1 MATRLLVLE
10 DEDGLRASL
19 RLLLESD
26 GYEVVEAA
34 DAESA
39 LALVPGAGFD
49 LMLVDLMLGGMD
61 GFSFIR
67 RARPMTEAP
76 IVVISARDGV
86 EDIVSA
92 LEAGADDYITKPFDV
107 QEVRA
112 RLRAMLRR
120 PVLSSDGPADGQATD
135 GAVRGSD
142 VFVLDQHDGPLVF
155 DRGAAQLTRGPRE
168 IHLTMTE
175 YRLLSVMAEN
185 SGRVLSRSSLLEHV
199 WEEGFFGDERIVDV
213 HVRRLRKK
221 LERDPSAPRTLVT
234 VRGLGYR
241 LDTRVTVWPARRGL
255 RASVTLAFALGALAL
270 SASLSLGT
278 YFSAR
283 HLLVEQRERT
293 ALAPGVHR
301 RRTRPRQPAHLRQ
314 RGQRCPGLDLAA
326 DGRGDLPPPQ
336 RHLVLLLARPARTG
350 RHRCRGTD
358 GGSRVR
364 GTRLD

>member
-1 MATRLLVLE
+1 
-10 DEDGLRASL
+10 
-19 RLLLESD
+19 
-26 GYEVVEAA
+26 VEAA

-39 LALVPGAGFD
+39 LGLVPGAGFD

-86 EDIVSA
+86 GDIVSA
-92 LEAGADDYITKPFDV
+92 LEAGADDYIAKPFDV

-120 PVLSSDGPADGQATD
+120 PVLSSDGPAGGQATD
-135 GAVRGSD
+135 GTARGTD

-199 WEEGFFGDERIVDV
+199 WEGGFFGDERIVDV

-241 LDTRVTVWPARRGL
+241 LDT
-255 RASVTLAFALGALAL
+255 
-270 SASLSLGT
+270 
-278 YFSAR
+278 
-283 HLLVEQRERT
+283 Q
-293 ALAPGVHR
+293 
-301 RRTRPRQPAHLRQ
+301 
-314 RGQRCPGLDLAA
+314 
-326 DGRGDLPPPQ
+326 
-336 RHLVLLLARPARTG
+336 
-350 RHRCRGTD
+350 
-358 GGSRVR
+358 
-364 GTRLD
+364 